1 MALLLFQTVW
11 PGRGDECHRQVEDL
25 PPFLGSPASSGTD
38 VGIMVKDNNSGDFNT
53 LITELQSDGTQTL
66 ESNITYGIIE
76 GMLPIAQLP
85 TIAQLS
91 QTLSVVPMF
100 KPIVEFAP

>member
-1 MALLLFQTVW
+1 
-11 PGRGDECHRQVEDL
+11 
-25 PPFLGSPASSGTD
+25 
-38 VGIMVKDNNSGDFNT
+38 
-53 LITELQSDGTQTL
+53 LITELQSDGKQIL
-66 ESNITYGIIE
+66 ESDTTYGIIE

-85 TIAQLS
+85 TIAQLP